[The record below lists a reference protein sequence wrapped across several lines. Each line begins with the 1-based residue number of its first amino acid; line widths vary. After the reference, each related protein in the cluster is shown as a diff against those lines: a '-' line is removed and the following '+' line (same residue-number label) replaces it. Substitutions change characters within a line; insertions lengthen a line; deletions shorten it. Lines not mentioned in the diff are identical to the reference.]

1 MKHLKKFETFSIN
14 EEFLGIGEISEIKKK
29 ILDWF
34 DENEGNQKLQIA
46 IDRAV
51 SEFDNMDTADIK
63 KLERLPKEQSI
74 KESLLTESEDLRQSG
89 ESDDSWTRRLITRF
103 FFGLNCLSIPT
114 SFFGS
119 VVSIVGLVSN
129 GIGLSIGGAL
139 VMSVALIPTIIAYL
153 YNRWRRKKEEAQGNV
168 YVNNGDAFAVGT
180 GYYKKNEAAKVEK
193 TSKKDEIEDFIGKNK
208 KNKSSYEMYKLLRDE
223 GYTEANLKDY
233 FYDNHKK

>member
-1 MKHLKKFETFSIN
+1 MRYIKKFETFSIN
-14 EEFLGIGEISEIKKK
+14 EEFLGIGKISEIKKK

-34 DENEGNQKLQIA
+34 DKNEGNQKLQIV
-46 IDRAV
+46 IDKAV

-74 KESLLTESEDLRQSG
+74 EESLLTEDLRQSG

-119 VVSIVGLVSN
+119 VLSIVGLLSN
-129 GIGLSIGGAL
+129 ELGLSKGGAL
-139 VMSVALIPTIIAYL
+139 VMSVAIIPAIIAYL

-168 YVNNGDAFAVGT
+168 YVNDGENDFAVGT
-180 GYYKKNEAAKVEK
+180 GYYKK
-193 TSKKDEIEDFIGKNK
+193 
-208 KNKSSYEMYKLLRDE
+208 M
-223 GYTEANLKDY
+223 LK
-233 FYDNHKK
+233 

>member
-14 EEFLGIGEISEIKKK
+14 EEFLGIGKISEIKKK

-34 DENEGNQKLQIA
+34 DKNEGNQKLQIA
-46 IDRAV
+46 IDKAV

-74 KESLLTESEDLRQSG
+74 EESLLTESEDLRQSG

-119 VVSIVGLVSN
+119 VLSIVGLVSN
-129 GIGLSIGGAL
+129 ELALSKGGAL
-139 VMSVALIPTIIAYL
+139 VMSVALIPTIITYL

-168 YVNNGDAFAVGT
+168 YVNNGGNDFAVGT
-180 GYYKKNEAAKVEK
+180 GYYKKNEAAKTEK
-193 TSKKDEIEDFIGKNK
+193 TSKKEK
-208 KNKSSYEMYKLLRDE
+208 
-223 GYTEANLKDY
+223 
-233 FYDNHKK
+233 